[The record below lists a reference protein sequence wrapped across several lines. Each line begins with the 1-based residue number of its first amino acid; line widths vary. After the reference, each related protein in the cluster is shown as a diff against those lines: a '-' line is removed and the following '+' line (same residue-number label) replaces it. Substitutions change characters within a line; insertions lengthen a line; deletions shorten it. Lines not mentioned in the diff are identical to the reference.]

1 MEYAGEASEAWR
13 RAGFQDGLGLIAEFA
28 RTHTEP
34 WSTLAQLSLSLRL
47 TFLEAVPEGAR
58 AAHGAGL
65 LVQRHARVPQPVVAA
80 GVERDVLV
88 GQAVVTHASEVDLS
102 RRGRTGSCER
112 ETSQNKGIGYDF
124 VESLR
129 KLFLH
134 REQPHGR
141 RRQNKG

>member
-1 MEYAGEASEAWR
+1 MQSLPG
-13 RAGFQDGLGLIAEFA
+13 
-28 RTHTEP
+28 RTQSRGRP
-34 WSTLAQLSLSLRL
+34 WLSSLSLRL

-129 KLFLH
+129 KLSPH

-141 RRQNKG
+141 RRQNKGRRLLVKYNNLK